1 MYDLIDRLVSDLPAA
16 DRALLGATR
25 AWVHQLTMTGSGA
38 STPPIAEALGGGSNA
53 FDAAMRALDEGSTG
67 TLVFE
72 RPCQARVSETEAV
85 WLGIWRLVRADRLGA
100 AQASLAG
107 LAGLADAGA
116 ARGITAAMVRA
127 STALRSAA

>member
-1 MYDLIDRLVSDLPAA
+1 MYDLIDRLVSELPAA

-25 AWVHQLTMTGSGA
+25 AWVHQLTMAGA
-38 STPPIAEALGGGSNA
+38 GTPAAADALGGGSA
-53 FDAAMRALDEGSTG
+53 PFDAAMRALDEGSTD

-85 WLGIWRLVRADRLGA
+85 WLSIWRLVRADRLGA

-107 LAGLADAGA
+107 LADAGS
-116 ARGITAAMVRA
+116 ARTITAAMVRA

>member
-1 MYDLIDRLVSDLPAA
+1 MYDLIDRPVSDLPAA

-25 AWVHQLTMTGSGA
+25 AWVHQLTMAGA
-38 STPPIAEALGGGSNA
+38 GTPAAAGALGDGSAA
-53 FDAAMRALDEGSTG
+53 FDAAMRALDEGSID

-107 LAGLADAGA
+107 LADPAA
-116 ARGITAAMVRA
+116 ARAITAAMVRA
-127 STALRSAA
+127 STASRSAA

>member
-25 AWVHQLTMTGSGA
+25 AWVHQLTMAGA
-38 STPPIAEALGGGSNA
+38 GTPRAADMLGGGSDA
-53 FDAAMRALDEGSTG
+53 FDAAMRALDQGSTD

-85 WLGIWRLVRADRLGA
+85 WLGIWRLVRADRLGT
-100 AQASLAG
+100 AQASLA
-107 LAGLADAGA
+107 ALADPSA
-116 ARGITAAMVRA
+116 ARAVTAAMVRA
-127 STALRSAA
+127 SVALRPAT

>member
-25 AWVHQLTMTGSGA
+25 AWVHQLTMAGAGTPAAADALGSGSA
-38 STPPIAEALGGGSNA
+38 A
-53 FDAAMRALDEGSTG
+53 FDAAMRALDEGSTD

-100 AQASLAG
+100 AQASIGA
-107 LAGLADAGA
+107 LADAGA
-116 ARGITAAMVRA
+116 ARTITAAMVRA

>member
-1 MYDLIDRLVSDLPAA
+1 MYDLIDRLVSELPAA

-25 AWVHQLTMTGSGA
+25 AWVHQLTMAGA
-38 STPPIAEALGGGSNA
+38 GTPAAADALGGGSAA
-53 FDAAMRALDEGSTG
+53 FDAAMRALDEGSTD

-72 RPCQARVSETEAV
+72 RPCQARVSETEAI

-107 LAGLADAGA
+107 LADAGS
-116 ARGITAAMVRA
+116 ARAITAAMVRA